1 MPIFTQQELRS
12 FTYNILHSAH
22 CPEEIAIQVADNLIE
37 TNLQGHDSHGV
48 GMILRYIEAI
58 QEGSLTPSAQAE
70 LISDHDFILNFDGH
84 HGFGQHVGSQVM
96 ELGIARA
103 QKTGI
108 AIMGLAN
115 THHLGRIG
123 AFAEQAVTAGLVSIH
138 FVNVFSKPVVV
149 PWQGLSPRFGTN
161 PFCVGIPNPS
171 GTPIILDMA
180 TSVIASGKARVAYDE
195 DKQLAKGIAVDPDG
209 QPTTDPAYLV
219 HPPFGGLLAFG
230 EHKGSGLAL
239 ICSLLGAALTGGL
252 TERTAQP
259 GKKQIIN
266 NMLTILINPALLG
279 GANSFQQEIPALLE
293 WVKQSGPVL
302 IPGEH
307 EQQIRQERLKHGIPV
322 PETTWKNLQRAA
334 QLAKTVLPTDPSN

>member
-1 MPIFTQQELRS
+1 MPICTAQQLKDITS
-12 FTYNILHSAH
+12 DIFISAH
-22 CPEEIAIQVADNLIE
+22 CPENIAHKIAENLVE

-58 QEGSLTPSAQAE
+58 QEGGLNPAGQAE
-70 LISDHDFILNFDGH
+70 LMADHDIIMNFDGN
-84 HGFGQHVGSQVM
+84 HGFGQHVGTQM
-96 ELGIARA
+96 MTQGITRA
-103 QKTGI
+103 KRTGVAVI
-108 AIMGLAN
+108 GLAN

-123 AFAEQAVTAGLVSIH
+123 AFAEQAVAAGLVSIH
-138 FVNVFSKPVVV
+138 FVNVHSKPVVV
-149 PWQGLSPRFGTN
+149 PWQGIKPRFGTN

-171 GTPIILDMA
+171 GHPVILDIA

-195 DKQLAKGIAVDPDG
+195 GKPLAEGIAVDPDG
-209 QPTTDPAYLV
+209 NPTTNPGYLV

-259 GKKQIIN
+259 GKKMIIN
-266 NMLTILINPALLG
+266 SMLTILLNPALLG
-279 GANSFQQEIPALLE
+279 GAESFQQEIPDLLA
-293 WVKQSGPVL
+293 WTKLSGSVL

-307 EQQIRQERLKHGIPV
+307 EQNIRQERLLHGIPL
-322 PETTWKNLQRAA
+322 PDTTWQNIQKAA
-334 QLAKTVLPTDPSN
+334 QLAQSLAASNS